1 MSAFMLAGSDGA
13 DCPPSST
20 HVDWRNRKMTVLCPN
35 QTSVVGRTGIAGS
48 FEYQE
53 M

>member
-1 MSAFMLAGSDGA
+1 MVVGANDGA
-13 DCPPSST
+13 NCLPSST
-20 HVDWRNRKMTVLCPN
+20 HVDVRNRKMTVLSPN
-35 QTSVVGRTGIAGS
+35 QTSVVGKTGIAGS

>member
-1 MSAFMLAGSDGA
+1 MLAGNDGT
-13 DCPPSST
+13 DCSPSST
-20 HVDWRNRKMTVLCPN
+20 HVDGRNRKMTVLSPN
-35 QTSVVGRTGIAGS
+35 QTSVVGKTGIAGS